1 MLTLINVAG
10 LLITIITGVPVM
22 MQLFKVHPRGLFILF
37 FAEMWERFSY
47 YGMRGIYVLYLTQHF
62 LFDDKFAS
70 SQYGAYTSLVYL
82 MPLVGG
88 FLADK
93 YLGTRK
99 AVAFGA
105 VLLVIG
111 QLGMALHAGPSK
123 QFIDYTAP
131 GGAHARYE
139 VQVSDG
145 RVGQASHLMVGGK
158 AYEMAASKTGGLDI
172 KGLPAGAPL
181 PSTLPDASYKKITD
195 KNDLFVGLMYLSLGF
210 IIMGVGFLKANISA
224 IVGQLYTQG
233 DPRRDPGFTLY
244 YYGVNLGAFWSAI
257 WCSWLGENYGWEW
270 GFGLA
275 GVGMLAGF
283 IVFVLGKK
291 LLEGK
296 GEPPNPEALKQKV
309 FAGLSRQTVIYLI
322 GLLGVAGVW
331 GLLRAD
337 GMVRD
342 WISDAMAA
350 ATLHGGK
357 VGFGLN
363 AANFFAAVGTLLLVA
378 SFGVL
383 GYLVWFM
390 TTKCTKVERERLMLA
405 MVLLVGCVVFF
416 ALFEQAGSSLSL
428 FADRNTDLNLIDA
441 PIIFSLGGKDIVLSS
456 AAQLAAAHLDANKV
470 LWIDAG
476 ITAGQTQS
484 FNAGFILIFAPIFA
498 ALWTWLGRIRK
509 DPGPMV
515 KFGLGLVQVGA
526 GFMLLVWGSQFH
538 DAAFRLPVIFLAGAY
553 LLHTTGELFLSPV
566 GLSEITKLAPLSII
580 STMLAVWFLA
590 TAWGQW
596 VAAAVAGATSSATVG
611 GQVLDPGA
619 ALKQYDAVFQ
629 MIGIAG
635 IVAGLIFLVLAPF
648 LRKWAHG
655 VNDPQA
661 NPSGQTDRMQEL

>member
-1 MLTLINVAG
+1 MLTIINLAG
-10 LLITIITGVPVM
+10 VLITLLTGIPVM
-22 MQLFKVHPRGLFILF
+22 MQLFKTHPRGLFVLF

-62 LFDDKFAS
+62 LFDDKFAA

-82 MPLVGG
+82 VPLVGG

-111 QLGMALHAGPSK
+111 QIGMAVHAGPSK
-123 QFIDYTAP
+123 QYIEYSTPA
-131 GGAHARYE
+131 GAHTRYE
-139 VQVSDG
+139 VEVPDG
-145 RVGQASHLMVGGK
+145 RKDKPPLLMVAGK
-158 AYEMAASKTGGLDI
+158 GYEMSASKAGDLQI
-172 KGLPAGAPL
+172 KGLPADAPL
-181 PSTLPDASYKKITD
+181 PGTLTQASYKKVTD
-195 KNDLFVGLMYLSLGF
+195 QSPIFVGVMYLALGF

-257 WCSWLGENYGWEW
+257 LCSYLGQTYGWEY

-283 IVFVLGKK
+283 IVFVIGKP

-296 GEPPNPEALKQKV
+296 GEPPSMERLKQKV
-309 FAGLSRQTVIYLI
+309 LGGISRETLIYI
-322 GLLGVAGVW
+322 GGLLGVGVVW
-331 GLLRAD
+331 MLLRAD
-337 GMVRD
+337 GAARD
-342 WISDAMAA
+342 AIAA
-350 ATLHGGK
+350 ALTAAKANGGK
-357 VGFGLN
+357 AAFGLQ
-363 AANFFAAVGTLLLVA
+363 AANFFAVVGSLLAAA
-378 SFGVL
+378 SVGVI
-383 GYLVWFM
+383 GYLAWFM
-390 TTKCTKVERERLMLA
+390 ATKCTKVERERLMLA
-405 MVLLVGCVVFF
+405 MVLLCGCVVFF

-428 FADRNTDLNLIDA
+428 FADRNTDLNLLAA
-441 PIIFSLGGKDIVLSS
+441 PIIFSLGGHEIVLSS
-456 AAQLAAAHLDANKV
+456 AAQLAAAHLDPKSV
-470 LWIDAG
+470 IWIDAG

-498 ALWTWLGRIRK
+498 ALWTWLGRIGK
-509 DPGPMV
+509 DPGPLI
-515 KFGLGLVQVGA
+515 KFGLGLLQVGA

-538 DAAFRLPVIFLAGAY
+538 DAAFRLPIIFLAGAY

-596 VAAAVAGATSSATVG
+596 VAAAVASTTSSDTVG

-619 ALKQYDAVFQ
+619 ALTQYDHVFQ

-635 IVAGLIFLVLAPF
+635 MVAGVIFLVLSPV
-648 LRKWAHG
+648 LKHWGHG

-661 NPSGQTDRMQEL
+661 NPSGLTDRGQEL